1 MTAIGYNGN
10 VYGDAKEE
18 IRAKLAIE
26 DVIGEYVQLK
36 RSGRYWKGLS
46 PFTNERTPS
55 FFVTPDRDIWHDFSS
70 GRGGDIFSFI
80 MEMEGVD
87 FRGALEILARKA
99 GVDLSQYQSAGARSL
114 AARKERIYQMNNL
127 AVNYYQ
133 RQLIKS
139 PIAMDYAADE
149 RRLTKETVLQWG
161 IGYAPSRPELE
172 RRLAGKKYS
181 KQEMRDAGLLGYSGR
196 ELFFNRLMIPLRD
209 RKGQVV
215 GFTGRIIGHGEP
227 KYLNTPD
234 TILYHKGQQLFG
246 LNFATQAI
254 RQAGFS
260 VIVEGNLDVITSH
273 QAGVKNVVGV
283 AGTALTAEHLKSLSR
298 LSNDVRFC
306 FDSDKAGVAATEKAI
321 KLAGPLELKLSVI
334 DYSGLGAKDPDEL
347 IKHDPQLWIDALA
360 KHQPAVNWVRDYYIR
375 TVGVGTVDGQKMVAD
390 RTLAVI
396 QALTDPVEREGYI
409 RELAQA
415 TGISVSSLV
424 SRLKMLSHAD
434 DQQAKRHIMKRQK
447 VAKVDAKSIP
457 REQRFRY
464 LDNVL
469 AYVGAQPKLRGKYLP
484 KIADDRLTAVDRE
497 IKHWLLEGNAWGD
510 ALVDQ
515 VASAMENPEANI
527 DLLDQVKS
535 KLIQLQMLNERTK
548 VSVDGIKSEADLLDY
563 LCHYE
568 HGYYIER
575 SKELMAQLLADGLT
589 DERRAE
595 LSARA
600 QEVRKTAE
608 SLDPGWNRRNNYSGL
623 HQLWKTRA
631 STKSPSA

>member
-1 MTAIGYNGN
+1 MYN
-10 VYGDAKEE
+10 DAKEE

-70 GRGGDIFSFI
+70 GRGGDIFTFI

-87 FRGALEILARKA
+87 FKGALDILARKA

-139 PIAMDYAADE
+139 QPAMDYAAGK
-149 RRLTKETVLQWG
+149 RKLSKETVLQWG
-161 IGYAPSRPELE
+161 IGYAPNRPELE
-172 RRLAGKKYS
+172 RILAGKGYS
-181 KQEMRDAGLLGYSGR
+181 KQEMREAGLLGYSGR

-215 GFTGRIIGHGEP
+215 GFTGRIIGQGEP

-254 RQAGFS
+254 RQSGFS
-260 VIVEGNLDVITSH
+260 VLVEGNLDVITSH
-273 QAGVKNVVGV
+273 QAGIKNVVGV

-298 LSNDVRFC
+298 LSNDIRFC
-306 FDSDKAGVAATEKAI
+306 FDSDKAGVTATEKAI

-347 IKHDPQLWIDALA
+347 IKKDPQLWIDALNR
-360 KHQPAVNWVRDYYIR
+360 HQPAVNWVRDYYIR
-375 TVGVGTVDGQKMVAD
+375 TVGVATVDGQKLVSD
-390 RTLAVI
+390 KTLAVI
-396 QALTDPVEREGYI
+396 QALSDPVEREGYI
-409 RELAQA
+409 RELAA
-415 TGISVSSLV
+415 TTGISVSSLV
-424 SRLKMLSHAD
+424 DRLKMLRSESSRD
-434 DQQAKRHIMKRQK
+434 KQRRILKQQK
-447 VAKVDAKSIP
+447 VAKADVKTIP
-457 REQRFRY
+457 RERRFRY
-464 LDNVL
+464 LDNIL
-469 AYVGAQPKLRGKYLP
+469 AYLGANPKLRGKYLS
-484 KIADDRLTAVDRE
+484 RLTNERLAPVDAE

-510 ALVDQ
+510 LLVDQ
-515 VASAMENPEANI
+515 VSSAMENPEA
-527 DLLDQVKS
+527 DLELLDQVRS
-535 KLIQLQMLNERTK
+535 KLIQLQMLGERTK
-548 VSVDGIKSEADLLDY
+548 TSIDGIKSEADLLDY

-568 HGYYIER
+568 HGYYSAWSRKLITESLAADLTEQQRTELAER
-575 SKELMAQLLADGLT
+575 
-589 DERRAE
+589 
-595 LSARA
+595 AR
-600 QEVRKTAE
+600 EVRKTTE
-608 SLDPGWNRRNNYSGL
+608 SLDPGWNRRNNYNGL
-623 HQLWKTRA
+623 QQLWQSRQTG
-631 STKSPSA
+631 